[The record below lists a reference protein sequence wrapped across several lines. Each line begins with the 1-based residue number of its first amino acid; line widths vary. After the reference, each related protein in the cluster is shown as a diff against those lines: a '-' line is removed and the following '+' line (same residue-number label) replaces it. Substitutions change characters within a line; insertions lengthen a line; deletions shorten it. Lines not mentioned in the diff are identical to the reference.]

1 MKDNTT
7 KLIATI
13 IGTAVIAVGGTYTL
27 TENQV
32 GSIEAELAAKTEQLA
47 STTAELNVQNIMKID
62 IGKDFVYSQI
72 TSGRIPNFAGNMN
85 STDISLSYIMAYY
98 EKAGAQAGD
107 ALVEKIKNGEAVNLT
122 TELKLLAEQKGEMLT
137 CTK

>member
-7 KLIATI
+7 KIIATI
-13 IGTAVIAVGGTYTL
+13 IGTAVIAVGGTYSF

-98 EKAGAQAGD
+98 EKAGARAGD
-107 ALVEKIKNGEAVNLT
+107 ALVEKIKNGQPVNLT
-122 TELKLLAEQKGEMLT
+122 TELKLLAEQKGDMLT